1 MNSVSL
7 KGLAELPFVNKII
20 VPPSPGDA
28 GAAIGAAY
36 YGFIKNNKELIT
48 IKKPSLFPCFAN
60 FDKQFNQSSKI
71 ITTNF
76 EIIARKRRSL

>member
-7 KGLAELPFVNKII
+7 KRLAELPFVDKII

-36 YGFIKNNKELIT
+36 YGFIKGNSDLLIKLT
-48 IKKPSLFPCFAN
+48 KLS
-60 FDKQFNQSSKI
+60 D
-71 ITTNF
+71 
-76 EIIARKRRSL
+76 